1 MSDATSAP
9 GAASIPGDVTAARP
23 RARTRRRFRP
33 NGSVIVMTLY
43 LVFLMLPIYWLIN
56 MSLKTNT
63 EILGAFSLWPRDLTF
78 ANYAKILTDPSWYMG
93 YVNSIIYVTM
103 NTVISIA
110 VALPAAYAFSRY
122 SFMGDKHL
130 FFWLLTNRM
139 ASRMALAAVPPTS
152 SRTILWRP
160 TSSVGLFDTH
170 IAVALAHT
178 LFNVPLAVWIL
189 EGFMRGV
196 PREIDETAYID
207 GYSFPKFFVKI
218 FMPLIASGIGVAAF
232 FCFMFSWVEL
242 LLSRTLTSVDA
253 KPIAATM
260 TRTVSA
266 SGLDWGVL
274 AAAGVLTIVPGAL
287 VIWFVRNYIAK
298 GFALGRV

>member
-1 MSDATSAP
+1 MT
-9 GAASIPGDVTAARP
+9 ASVP
-23 RARTRRRFRP
+23 RARTRRQFRP
-33 NGSVIVMTLY
+33 SGSAVVMGLY
-43 LVFLMLPIYWLIN
+43 LLFLLLPLYWLLN

-63 EILGAFSLWPRDLTF
+63 EILSSFTLWPNDLTLE
-78 ANYAKILTDPSWYMG
+78 NYRTILTDPSWYMG
-93 YVNSIIYVTM
+93 YINSMIYVTM
-103 NTVISIA
+103 NVTITLV

-139 ASRMALAAVPPTS
+139 APPAVFALPFFQ
-152 SRTILWRP
+152 LY
-160 TSSVGLFDTH
+160 SSVGLFDTH
-170 IAVALAHT
+170 IAVALAHC

-196 PREIDETAYID
+196 PKEIDETAYID
-207 GYSFPKFFVKI
+207 GYSFPRFFIRI

-232 FCFMFSWVEL
+232 FAFMFSWVEL
-242 LLSRTLTSVDA
+242 LLSRTLTAVDA

-260 TRTVSA
+260 TRTVGA
-266 SGLDWGVL
+266 SGVDWGVL
-274 AAAGVLTIVPGAL
+274 AAAGVLTILPGAL
-287 VIWFVRNYIAK
+287 VIYFVRNYIAK

>member
-1 MSDATSAP
+1 MSDSTSASP
-9 GAASIPGDVTAARP
+9 PAARLP
-23 RARTRRRFRP
+23 GKVVQVQPVAVPRRRFRP
-33 NGSVIVMTLY
+33 NGSAVVMGLY
-43 LVFLMLPIYWLIN
+43 LLFLMLPIYWLIN
-56 MSLKTNT
+56 MSLKTNA
-63 EILGAFSLWPRDLTF
+63 EILGGFSLWPRNLTF
-78 ANYAKILTDPSWYMG
+78 ANYETILTDPSWYMG
-93 YVNSIIYVTM
+93 YVNSIIYVVM
-103 NTVISIA
+103 NTVLSLT

-122 SFMGDKHL
+122 SFIGDKHL

-139 ASRMALAAVPPTS
+139 APPAVFALPFFQLYS
-152 SRTILWRP
+152 SI
-160 TSSVGLFDTH
+160 GIFDTH

-196 PREIDETAYID
+196 PREIDETAYLD
-207 GYSFPKFFVKI
+207 GYSFPRFFIRI

-253 KPIAATM
+253 KPIAAVM

-287 VIWFVRNYIAK
+287 VIYFVRNYIAK